1 MINFCNVKILTRNT
15 SILPITIANV
25 KAYSKLFRE
34 GDPLDTSKDAFI
46 DKMIMRAIDGWEAE
60 TGFLILD
67 QTFNTSLY
75 NQVEIYS
82 NFKARLTRLNV
93 RAFGNVLYY
102 PYQWNNI
109 DPKST
114 LSTDTYYF
122 TVEKGTTPAIFQL
135 KEGVCYLNLYPVY
148 NNLEIDITAGY
159 EANNF
164 TNMPQEIKDV
174 LAMQVADIIDID
186 AGFCDC
192 NGFYSQ
198 EIQRIYSKYT
208 AYTTNIT
215 F

>member
-1 MINFCNVKILTRNT
+1 MINFCNVKVDELTRNT
-15 SILPITIANV
+15 SILPITVAEV
-25 KAYSKLFRE
+25 KAYSKQDF
-34 GDPLDTSKDAFI
+34 LDTSKDAFI
-46 DKMIMRAIDGWEAE
+46 NEKIMRAIDGWEAE

-102 PYQWNNI
+102 PCQWNNI

-159 EANNF
+159 EGNNF
-164 TNMPQEIKDV
+164 TNMPQDIKDA
-174 LAMQVADIIDID
+174 LAMQAADLVDGFE
-186 AGFCDC
+186 GFCA
-192 NGFYSQ
+192 FYSQ

-208 AYTTNIT
+208 ADTENII

>member
-1 MINFCNVKILTRNT
+1 MINFCNVKVDELTRNT
-15 SILPITIANV
+15 SILPITVADV
-25 KAYSKLFRE
+25 KAYSKQDF
-34 GDPLDTSKDAFI
+34 LDTSKDAFI
-46 DKMIMRAIDGWEAE
+46 NEKIMRAIDGWEAE

-93 RAFGNVLYY
+93 RSFGNVLYY
-102 PYQWNNI
+102 PCQWNNI
-109 DPKST
+109 DPKSI

-159 EANNF
+159 EGNNF
-164 TNMPQEIKDV
+164 TNMPQDIKDV
-174 LAMQVADIIDID
+174 LAMQAADLVDGFT
-186 AGFCDC
+186 GFC
-192 NGFYSQ
+192 GFYEQ
-198 EIQRIYSKYT
+198 EIQRIYGKYT
-208 AYTTNIT
+208 AYTKNIT

>member
-1 MINFCNVKILTRNT
+1 MINFCNVKVDELTRNT
-15 SILPITIANV
+15 SILPITVAEV
-25 KAYSKLFRE
+25 KAYSKQDF
-34 GDPLDTSKDAFI
+34 LDTSKDAFI

-93 RAFGNVLYY
+93 RSFGNVLYY
-102 PYQWNNI
+102 PCQWNNI
-109 DPKST
+109 DPKSI

-164 TNMPQEIKDV
+164 TNMPQEIKDA
-174 LAMQVADIIDID
+174 LAMQAADLIDIHE
-186 AGFCDC
+186 GFC
-192 NGFYSQ
+192 GFYSQ
-198 EIQRIYSKYT
+198 EIQRIYGKYT
-208 AYTTNIT
+208 AYTKNIT